1 MPFGQGYFC
10 GFRVSNKELIKKK
23 KVIKGYEIF
32 GLLITFYNL
41 FRFRCYSLLDH
52 RWQGN
57 ITLPKG
63 HQCY

>member
-1 MPFGQGYFC
+1 M
-10 GFRVSNKELIKKK
+10 
-23 KVIKGYEIF
+23 KGYEIF